1 MEQIVETGMKEGALG
16 IGSSLIYAPAD
27 YANTNEL
34 ITICK
39 VASKFKGK
47 YISHMRNE
55 GRNVLE
61 ALDELITISKEANIP
76 AEIYHLKASRK
87 PNWFLLDSII
97 NRVEKARENGLK
109 ITADVYTYPASS
121 TGLTGVIPTWV
132 QEGGHRAW
140 IERMKSKK

>member
-1 MEQIVETGMKEGALG
+1 MKDHVLST
-16 IGSSLIYAPAD
+16 IHSLDVSMILD

-61 ALDELITISKEANIP
+61 ALDEFITISKEANIP
-76 AEIYHLKASRK
+76 AC
-87 PNWFLLDSII
+87 
-97 NRVEKARENGLK
+97 
-109 ITADVYTYPASS
+109 
-121 TGLTGVIPTWV
+121 
-132 QEGGHRAW
+132 
-140 IERMKSKK
+140 

>member
-1 MEQIVETGMKEGALG
+1 MIL
-16 IGSSLIYAPAD
+16 D

-61 ALDELITISKEANIP
+61 ALDEFITISKEANIP
-76 AEIYHLKASRK
+76 AC
-87 PNWFLLDSII
+87 
-97 NRVEKARENGLK
+97 
-109 ITADVYTYPASS
+109 
-121 TGLTGVIPTWV
+121 
-132 QEGGHRAW
+132 
-140 IERMKSKK
+140 